1 MGIVGLDL
9 LITTVITAIKTRTH
23 LENLKRSQM
32 SNWTEELTDKQK
44 QDVWD
49 FIVFTVK
56 EIREQIAVDILA
68 TSDLWSA
75 KGLSKSR
82 RTQKAFKIS
91 AAIARGQNEIDAK

>member
-1 MGIVGLDL
+1 
-9 LITTVITAIKTRTH
+9 
-23 LENLKRSQM
+23 M
-32 SNWTEELTDKQK
+32 SNWTEELTEKQK
-44 QDVWD
+44 EQVWD

-68 TSDLWSA
+68 TSDLWSE

-91 AAIARGQNEIDAK
+91 AAIARGQNEVDAKQPN